1 MDFILTEEQKMLKNT
16 VRKLAIVQFKPL
28 ASRWDENEEFPW
40 ENIKKLSE
48 LGYMGL
54 TMPEEYGGGAAKVI
68 DVVIMLEEIA
78 KVCATTA
85 GAVLM
90 HTGAG
95 SKLITL
101 YGNKRLKERI
111 LPQLAKGEKICA
123 FAMTEPGAGSAA
135 TDLKTTAVLDGA
147 CYLLNGRKCFISLA
161 GVADVYS
168 TVVRFADAPGGS
180 IEGIG
185 TILVEKGMIGFAIGT
200 IEKKMGVR
208 GFKTGELIFEDCKVP
223 KENLLLGKGGFKK
236 VMTAFNGERCGN
248 AAICLGIA
256 EGAFEVA
263 LNYSK
268 ERKAFN
274 RDICEFQGIQWML
287 ADMKIKI
294 DAAQAL
300 IYKTASNADLSSPSQ
315 LETSVAKTFANE
327 MVMEVT
333 NNAVQIL
340 GGYGYSRD
348 YPVERMMRDAKAFSI
363 GGGTPQM
370 QRNII
375 ASLILERKF
384 SQRRI

>member
-300 IYKTASNADLSSPSQ
+300 IYR
-315 LETSVAKTFANE
+315 V
-327 MVMEVT
+327 
-333 NNAVQIL
+333 
-340 GGYGYSRD
+340 
-348 YPVERMMRDAKAFSI
+348 FSKMS
-363 GGGTPQM
+363 G
-370 QRNII
+370 
-375 ASLILERKF
+375 
-384 SQRRI
+384 